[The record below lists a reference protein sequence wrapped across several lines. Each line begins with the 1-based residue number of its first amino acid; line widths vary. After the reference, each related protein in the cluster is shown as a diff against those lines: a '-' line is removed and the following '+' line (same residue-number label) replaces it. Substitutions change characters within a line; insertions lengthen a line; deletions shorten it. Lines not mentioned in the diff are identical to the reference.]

1 MCILHNT
8 ETGAQSVLYVT
19 FIAPACGRVC
29 ARRRFV
35 TARGAET
42 RERGRAQREKGR
54 SLSMAL
60 VAAPS
65 MAQRAA
71 LSASLA
77 PRARL
82 FDV

>member
-1 MCILHNT
+1 MSLVCYTSRTSTFFAYFAISGI
-8 ETGAQSVLYVT
+8 GAASPVT
-19 FIAPACGRVC
+19 
-29 ARRRFV
+29 
-35 TARGAET
+35 
-42 RERGRAQREKGR
+42 QREKGR